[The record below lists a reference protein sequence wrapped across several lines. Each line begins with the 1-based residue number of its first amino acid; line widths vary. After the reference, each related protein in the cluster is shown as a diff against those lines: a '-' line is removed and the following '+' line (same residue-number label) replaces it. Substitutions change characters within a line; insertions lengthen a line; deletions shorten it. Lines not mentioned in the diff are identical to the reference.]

1 MFAIFLPIKAGALN
15 TLNLKAFN
23 PEQFEAVTL
32 SHDSNKIRNILLV
45 AGAGSGK
52 TRVIVHRIAY
62 LIKHFKVAPRN
73 ILALTF
79 TKKAA
84 LEMKSRTMSLLGAK
98 KPVKMTTFHSLSADL
113 LRSFGSTPVEIIDDN
128 DKNKILRVL
137 IKEKDAGEVIKLK
150 AFNRWLDYHRSKCID
165 PEERLQNESATVS
178 AYRDLAKGYRLT
190 KAKMGQG
197 VFDFDD
203 LLEKVVTLLES
214 NPRLVKTIHN
224 RWRYILV
231 DEYQDTNRIQFKFLN
246 LLTGDRTQLMQVGD
260 EDQLIYSWR
269 GAEIEHIL
277 ATFEASKKDKLTKCI
292 VLDKNYRC
300 SSNILKLANA
310 IISQNVERSGKS
322 LKAQKTN
329 EHPVVI
335 KQYSD
340 CSSEAADIA
349 SQVRRWHDKGIKYR
363 DMAVLFRVNRLSKS
377 LESALISEGV
387 PYTLANGVA
396 LFDTKESQLLLALL
410 RFTERPSE
418 TFFIRDIFSFIKYG
432 LGPAT
437 IDREDVK
444 RQENGKDWVSHLM
457 ADPALMKKDRI
468 HELVT
473 IYKGA
478 KERLDKGDL
487 LGAAQHWFYKWDL
500 LQFFKDDSKENRTDT
515 ILQLFEILSSYEHDA
530 SLRNLKP
537 TVLDFQETRLLN
549 DALMSDESDDALNLM
564 TIHKAKGLEFECGT
578 IMGIQD
584 GVFPTNPDEIAEDV
598 EEDLR
603 LANVA
608 ITRFK
613 TELIITR
620 ASFRKGFQHCS
631 SYSSIID
638 SHLDKLLKGGNALY
652 IDANVIDYERE
663 LDLI

>member
-1 MFAIFLPIKAGALN
+1 M
-15 TLNLKAFN
+15 NLKSFN
-23 PEQFEAVTL
+23 PEQLEAVTL
-32 SHDSNKIRNILLV
+32 SHDASIIRNVLLV

-62 LIKHFKVAPRN
+62 LMKHFKVAPRN

-84 LEMKSRTMSLLGAK
+84 LEMKTRTMSLLGSK

-113 LRSFGSTPVEIIDDN
+113 LRAFGPTPVEVIDEN
-128 DKNKILRVL
+128 DKNKILRML

-150 AFNRWLDYHRSKCID
+150 EFNKWLNYHRSKCID
-165 PEERLQNESATVS
+165 PEERLQNESETVS
-178 AYRDLAKGYRLT
+178 AYRDLAKSYRL
-190 KAKMGQG
+190 AKEKIGQG

-231 DEYQDTNRIQFKFLN
+231 DEYQDTNRIQFKILS
-246 LLTGDRTQLMQVGD
+246 LLTGEKTQLMQVGD

-277 ATFEASKKDKLTKCI
+277 STFEASQKEKLTKCI
-292 VLDKNYRC
+292 VLDRNYRC
-300 SSNILKLANA
+300 SPNILKLANS

-329 EHPVVI
+329 NHPVVI
-335 KQYSD
+335 KEYPD
-340 CSSEAADIA
+340 CSSEAEDIA

-363 DMAVLFRVNRLSKS
+363 DMAVLFRINRLSKS

-387 PYTLANGVA
+387 PYTLSNGIA

-418 TFFIRDIFSFIKYG
+418 TFFIKDIFSFIKYG
-432 LGPAT
+432 LGPST
-437 IDREDVK
+437 IDREDLK
-444 RQENGKDWVSHLM
+444 RQETGRNWVSHLLS
-457 ADPALMKKDRI
+457 DPALMKKERLR
-468 HELVT
+468 ELVT

-478 KERLDKGDL
+478 KAHLDKGDL
-487 LGAAQHWFYKWDL
+487 VGAAQHWFYKWDL
-500 LQFFKDDSKENRTDT
+500 LQFFKEDSKENRTDT
-515 ILQLFEILSSYEHDA
+515 ILQIFEILSNYEHDA
-530 SLRNLKP
+530 ALRNVSP
-537 TVLDFQETRLLN
+537 SVLDFQETRLLN
-549 DALMSDESDDALNLM
+549 DALTVCESDDALNLM
-564 TIHKAKGLEFECGT
+564 TIHKAKGLEFECGV

-584 GVFPTNPDEIAEDV
+584 GVFPTNPDEMGDDK
-598 EEDLR
+598 EENLR

-620 ASFRKGFQHCS
+620 ASFRKGFQHSS

-638 SHLDKLLKGGNALY
+638 SHLEKLIKGGNALY
-652 IDANVIDYERE
+652 VDASAINYEHE